1 MKSIFFFFFFYSF
14 ILTMSDNLP
23 DLRFVYP
30 GFRGNVSLP
39 IQQILQVQ
47 LDNHSKRRL
56 RPMFAPKRDQTQRL
70 FYVKGELLRNRVA
83 DDVWKLIH
91 DDTALGQLI
100 RMPDVQEILDR
111 LISGHHSMVE

>member
-1 MKSIFFFFFFYSF
+1 
-14 ILTMSDNLP
+14 MSDNLP

-56 RPMFAPKRDQTQRL
+56 RPMFAPKRDLNGFSTS
-70 FYVKGELLRNRVA
+70 KGNC
-83 DDVWKLIH
+83 
-91 DDTALGQLI
+91 
-100 RMPDVQEILDR
+100 
-111 LISGHHSMVE
+111 